1 MNKENVKTLI
11 EAGKAVVGIELGSTR
26 IKVVMIDE
34 NHQPVATGSY
44 DWENRLDGHIWT
56 YDLEDIWKGLKAS
69 YANMAADV
77 KEKYGTE
84 IKSLAGIG
92 FSAMMHGYMAF
103 DKEGTL
109 LVPFR
114 TWRNTITGQAAEEL
128 TELFQYNIPQRWSIA
143 HLYQAILNKEEHVK
157 DVAYFTT
164 LSGYIHWQLTG
175 QKVLGVGDASGM
187 FPIDPA
193 TSDFYDGMIEKF
205 DKLVEDRGYSW
216 KLREIMPKVLCAGD
230 DAGCLTEE
238 GVKLLDPTGT
248 LQAGI
253 PVCPPEGDAGTG
265 MIATNS
271 VAKRTGNVSA
281 GTSVFAMIVLEK
293 ELSKVYTEID
303 MVTTP
308 SGSPV
313 AMAHANNCTSDLN
326 AWVNIFKEY
335 SEAMGMKVDMNKLFG
350 TL

>member
-26 IKVVMIDE
+26 IKAVMIDE

-56 YDLEDIWKGLKAS
+56 YDLEEIWKGLKAS

-205 DKLVEDRGYSW
+205 DKLVEG
-216 KLREIMPKVLCAGD
+216 
-230 DAGCLTEE
+230 
-238 GVKLLDPTGT
+238 
-248 LQAGI
+248 
-253 PVCPPEGDAGTG
+253 
-265 MIATNS
+265 NS
-271 VAKRTGNVSA
+271 VKSCRKSSA
-281 GTSVFAMIVLEK
+281 QAMMQ
-293 ELSKVYTEID
+293 D
-303 MVTTP
+303 
-308 SGSPV
+308 
-313 AMAHANNCTSDLN
+313 A
-326 AWVNIFKEY
+326 
-335 SEAMGMKVDMNKLFG
+335 
-350 TL
+350 